1 MGTERKI
8 EALKE
13 ATERKRQEALDKT
26 NKAITQLLKENK
38 RISFP
43 IVAKVAGVSV
53 QYLYKYEEIKNR
65 IKHLQ
70 EQQKGVSSPTTP
82 QAASDKSRTVII
94 TQLKERIRK
103 LEAENRGLRD
113 HIEAVSGRL
122 YQLQGIEEQLERF
135 KAENNDLKR
144 QLDECRRCD
153 TDPPAAPPNA
163 PKVTSLDKKKSERL
177 GVSDKIKQTLIELG
191 IKLNSTLT
199 RKIRVASEDVVLVA
213 IEALKQ
219 AMKEGEV
226 RSPGGWLA
234 RAIEDGWT
242 KNEPQLRQTS
252 HNPPVYKAPKEEE
265 EELIDPE
272 QIQELWKGLK
282 S

>member
-13 ATERKRQEALDKT
+13 ATEKKRQEALDKT
-26 NKAITQLLKENK
+26 NKAITQLLKEGK
-38 RISFP
+38 CISFP
-43 IVAKVAGVSV
+43 VVAKAAGVSV

-65 IKHLQ
+65 IKHIQ
-70 EQQKGVSSPTTP
+70 SQQKGISSPTIP
-82 QAASDKSRTVII
+82 QSASDKSRTVII

-144 QLDECRRCD
+144 QLDECRRRY
-153 TDPPAAPPNA
+153 TEPPAAPLDD
-163 PKVTSLDKKKSERL
+163 PKVTSLSKKKSGRSDI
-177 GVSDKIKQTLIELG
+177 SDKIKQTLFEMG

-199 RKIRVASEDVVLVA
+199 KKIRAASESVVLAA
-213 IEALKQ
+213 IEALRQ
-219 AMKEGEV
+219 AMEKGEV
-226 RSPGGWLA
+226 KSPGGWLA
-234 RAIEDGWT
+234 RAIESGWT
-242 KNEPQLRQTS
+242 KNEPQPQQTS
-252 HNPPVYKAPKEEE
+252 TYKPTVYSALEDSE
-265 EELIDPE
+265 EELIAPR
-272 QIQELWKGLK
+272 QIKELLKGLK
-282 S
+282 

>member
-1 MGTERKI
+1 MGIERKI

-13 ATERKRQEALDKT
+13 ATERKSQEALDKT
-26 NKAITQLLKENK
+26 NKAITQLLKGRK

-43 IVAKVAGVSV
+43 VVAKAAGVSV

-70 EQQKGVSSPTTP
+70 EQQKGVDSPTTP
-82 QAASDKSRTVII
+82 QVASDKSRTVII

-113 HIEAVSGRL
+113 HIEAVSGRV

-135 KAENNDLKR
+135 KAENNDQKR

-153 TDPPAAPPNA
+153 IHPPAAPPAA

-177 GVSDKIKQTLIELG
+177 GVSDKIKQTLAELG
-191 IKLNSTLT
+191 IKLNSTLI
-199 RKIRVASEDVVLVA
+199 RKIRTASESVVLAA

-234 RAIEDGWT
+234 HAIEDGWT

-252 HNPPVYKAPKEEE
+252 HNSPVYKATEEFE
-265 EELIDPE
+265 SELIDP
-272 QIQELWKGLK
+272 
-282 S
+282 